1 MQFTT
6 LEKIGPLQIGTLH
19 GWPNPNND
27 KIIGEQ
33 NHELNEYVILHQYDR
48 VITARLDNHVN
59 KLLS

>member
-1 MQFTT
+1 M
-6 LEKIGPLQIGTLH
+6 G
-19 GWPNPNND
+19 PNPNND

-48 VITARLDNHVN
+48 VPAIDNHVN